1 MYGMTVNERVD
12 LLITMLGL
20 RQEQFSEDVKEDD
33 GYISEIV
40 EEKGNVTEELTAK
53 ISERYGINEEWLRNG
68 TGRVFKGKRLNNG
81 KELFTDYYG
90 DIEWDYRL
98 EAKQLMK
105 ALTVLDVIRE
115 GEPLFIKDALAIL
128 DTAKDILLAYKPV

>member
-1 MYGMTVNERVD
+1 MTVNERVD

-40 EEKGNVTEELTAK
+40 EEKRNVTEELTAK

-81 KELFTDYYG
+81 KELFADYYG

-98 EAKQLMK
+98 EAKLLMK

>member
-40 EEKGNVTEELTAK
+40 EEKRNVTEELTAI
-53 ISERYGINEEWLRNG
+53 ISDRYGINEEWLRNG

-81 KELFTDYYG
+81 KELFTDYYW